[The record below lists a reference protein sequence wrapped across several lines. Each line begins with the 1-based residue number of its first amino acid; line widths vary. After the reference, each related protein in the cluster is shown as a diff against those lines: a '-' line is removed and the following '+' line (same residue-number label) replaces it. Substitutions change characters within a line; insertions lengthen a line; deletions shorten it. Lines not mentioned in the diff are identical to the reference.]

1 MIKQWL
7 NLTFAIFKAGSYGFK
22 SFFCLNS
29 KLIFVELLPLSLF
42 MGKTITFIALLLGIN
57 YCTYGQSIIR
67 SNVGSGGSS
76 HKVVQKGKTY
86 FISQS
91 VGQASVIGTSSVNGH
106 TIRQGFQQ
114 PPHHLITGKPL
125 AENLTV
131 SVYPNPFSQTVKI
144 AFTNEINEKISV
156 VMFDVNGRVILTKSY
171 KPSQLITLQMQN
183 IASGSYII
191 SVSSGVRKMTVPI
204 VKQ

>member
-1 MIKQWL
+1 
-7 NLTFAIFKAGSYGFK
+7 
-22 SFFCLNS
+22 
-29 KLIFVELLPLSLF
+29 

-57 YCTYGQSIIR
+57 SCIYGQSIIR

-76 HKVVQKGKTY
+76 HKVVQQGKTY

-91 VGQASVIGTSSVNGH
+91 IGQASVIGTSSVNGH

-114 PPHHLITGKPL
+114 PPHQLVAGKPL
-125 AENLTV
+125 AENLAV

-144 AFTNEINEKISV
+144 AFANGIDEEVSL
-156 VMFDVNGRVILTKSY
+156 VMFDINGRIILTKSY